1 MPDVILNHERV
12 ANHYLLPSVNLA
24 SEIAARM
31 RSGEFTWEQFGGT
44 HPNLLGHAYYAATI
58 NKVLDEMYALALL
71 PKMLPSLMLFL
82 PCHWM
87 HIVIQMADWSISGK
101 PI

>member
-1 MPDVILNHERV
+1 MDIMMLHFILRSFYSEVGQRQMPDVILNHERV

-44 HPNLLGHAYYAATI
+44 HPNPLGHAYYAA
-58 NKVLDEMYALALL
+58 
-71 PKMLPSLMLFL
+71 P
-82 PCHWM
+82 
-87 HIVIQMADWSISGK
+87 
-101 PI
+101 